1 MEETKVTVETPA
13 KFKSIVEG
21 IEKMSVVDL
30 NELVKFLEQKFGV
43 SAAAVAVAAPGA
55 GGAVAGE
62 EKTIFTVELKDA
74 GAQKIAVI
82 KVVKEVLG
90 LGLKEAKDVV
100 DSAPKVLKEGLKKAE
115 AEELKKKIEDA
126 GGKVELK

>member
-43 SAAAVAVAAPGA
+43 SAAAVAVVAPGA
-55 GGAVAGE
+55 GAA
-62 EKTIFTVELKDA
+62 
-74 GAQKIAVI
+74 
-82 KVVKEVLG
+82 
-90 LGLKEAKDVV
+90 
-100 DSAPKVLKEGLKKAE
+100 AE
-115 AEELKKKIEDA
+115 FLLQEFNEF
-126 GGKVELK
+126 V